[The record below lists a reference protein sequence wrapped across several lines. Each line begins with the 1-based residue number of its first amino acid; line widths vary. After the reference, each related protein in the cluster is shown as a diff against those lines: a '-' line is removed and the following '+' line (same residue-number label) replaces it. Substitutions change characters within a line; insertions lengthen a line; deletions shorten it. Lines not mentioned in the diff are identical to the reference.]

1 MIKKALSTIH
11 MINLKFGKLYIY
23 LSTIPIKSF
32 PSTSSFLW
40 DNILLLTKNVFKDN
54 FKPQFECNKFELN
67 TRRNFSTS
75 YEKYKKG
82 IKFYKI
88 INQNKDTNI
97 LSLMLDPYKT
107 LTSKPNLKRALV
119 FNLRLP
125 SCWPWSAFL
134 QSFYF

>member
-23 LSTIPIKSF
+23 LSTIPIKLSIF
-32 PSTSSFLW
+32 VIILW